1 MQVQSK
7 VIIRESFSFHIPPQ
21 QIHHF
26 SPLLLYDISVYHL
39 FFRTA
44 YHKPI
49 GKSTFLPTSPVK
61 SAPCSIATFLCLFPL
76 FIGPYCR
83 LHLLAAC
90 LAAVLA
96 ALAVWLWPAAETEPQ
111 RPNSAV
117 DPTAATDPAP
127 DPYLAACQTY
137 YTGADGREYH
147 LFTAMTPAPQGSTEP
162 VGYHSELIPAND
174 GASVDFPATV
184 MVEDAVTQDYAA
196 EDFAAL
202 LDSWDVSV
210 TAPEG
215 VSRVKLWDTEEE
227 TPESPAL
234 LYRRLRADPT
244 CTHNEVVW
252 TLRMKSGD
260 VLHLT
265 MTVEFE
271 EQQALRITPE
281 DAPLE
286 TAQELQ
292 ALLDRLAEE
301 YNADTSITVELPDV
315 TYDAP
320 VSVGCAVTL
329 KGSGTAF
336 AAPVTVTPLSDT
348 ERCHAYVRF
357 SEVSFEGDGSGTGVT
372 ARAPTYLENCR
383 VTGWD
388 VGALAVNGGWV
399 YLHGGYIGGNGVGAR
414 YDSAYSNSYTYTI
427 RHIDFLNNTTAL
439 ELLCLPPNSY
449 AALDDCRFRGNGTD
463 VYNPGGYRIEVNNG
477 TEVTL

>member
-1 MQVQSK
+1 MTDMTKTDKKCPHCGAPLAQDASFCPHCTATLAQRR
-7 VIIRESFSFHIPPQ
+7 VI
-21 QIHHF
+21 
-26 SPLLLYDISVYHL
+26 
-39 FFRTA
+39 A
-44 YHKPI
+44 
-49 GKSTFLPTSPVK
+49 LPRAGHRRSRW
-61 SAPCSIATFLCLFPL
+61 L
-76 FIGPYCR
+76 
-83 LHLLAAC
+83 LLAAVIAAAA
-90 LAAVLA
+90 AAVVLWLSRPGDTPPEDTADKEDA
-96 ALAVWLWPAAETEPQ
+96 AQAA
-111 RPNSAV
+111 A
-117 DPTAATDPAP
+117 

-147 LFTAMTPAPQGSTEP
+147 VFTAVTPSIEGRTDP
-162 VGYHSELIPAND
+162 VGYRSELIPA
-174 GASVDFPATV
+174 GGTVDFPATV

-215 VSRVKLWDTEEE
+215 VSRVKLWDAEEE

-234 LYRRLRADPT
+234 LYRRLRAEPS
-244 CTHNEVVW
+244 CTHNEVEW
-252 TLRMKSGD
+252 TLYMKNGD

-292 ALLDRLAEE
+292 ALLDQLAEE
-301 YNADTSITVELPDV
+301 YDADTSITVELPDV

-357 SEVSFEGDGSGTGVT
+357 SEVSFEGDGGGTGVT

-427 RHIDFLNNTTAL
+427 RRIDFLNNTTAL

-477 TEVTL
+477 TEVALSAGRDAAA

>member
-1 MQVQSK
+1 M
-7 VIIRESFSFHIPPQ
+7 
-21 QIHHF
+21 
-26 SPLLLYDISVYHL
+26 
-39 FFRTA
+39 
-44 YHKPI
+44 
-49 GKSTFLPTSPVK
+49 
-61 SAPCSIATFLCLFPL
+61 
-76 FIGPYCR
+76 
-83 LHLLAAC
+83 
-90 LAAVLA
+90 
-96 ALAVWLWPAAETEPQ
+96 AVWLWPAAETEPQ
-111 RPNSAV
+111 RLDSMDNPVLAA
-117 DPTAATDPAP
+117 DPVMDAYT
-127 DPYLAACQTY
+127 AACQTY

-147 LFTAMTPAPQGSTEP
+147 VFTAVTPSIEGRTDP
-162 VGYHSELIPAND
+162 VGYRSELIPA
-174 GASVDFPATV
+174 GGTVDFPATV

-215 VSRVKLWDTEEE
+215 VSRVKLWDAEEE

-301 YNADTSITVELPDV
+301 YDADTSITVELPDV

-329 KGSGTAF
+329 KGSGTTF

-357 SEVSFEGDGSGTGVT
+357 SEVSAHLSGELPRDRLGRGRAGRERRLGLSPRRVYRRQRGGRAVRLRVQQLLYIYHQAHRLFEQHH
-372 ARAPTYLENCR
+372 
-383 VTGWD
+383 
-388 VGALAVNGGWV
+388 GA
-399 YLHGGYIGGNGVGAR
+399 GA
-414 YDSAYSNSYTYTI
+414 SVPA
-427 RHIDFLNNTTAL
+427 A
-439 ELLCLPPNSY
+439 ELLCG
-449 AALDDCRFRGNGTD
+449 AG
-463 VYNPGGYRIEVNNG
+463 
-477 TEVTL
+477 

>member
-1 MQVQSK
+1 M
-7 VIIRESFSFHIPPQ
+7 
-21 QIHHF
+21 
-26 SPLLLYDISVYHL
+26 
-39 FFRTA
+39 
-44 YHKPI
+44 
-49 GKSTFLPTSPVK
+49 
-61 SAPCSIATFLCLFPL
+61 
-76 FIGPYCR
+76 
-83 LHLLAAC
+83 
-90 LAAVLA
+90 
-96 ALAVWLWPAAETEPQ
+96 AVWLWPAAETEPQ
-111 RPNSAV
+111 RPDSAA
-117 DPTAATDPAP
+117 DPAAATDPAP

-137 YTGADGREYH
+137 YTAGDGREYH
-147 LFTAMTPAPQGSTEP
+147 VFTAMTPNLYDPTTP
-162 VGYHSELIPAND
+162 VGYCCRLIPD
-174 GASVDFPATV
+174 GSGNDFPATV
-184 MVEDAVTQDYAA
+184 MVQDATTQEDCP

-215 VSRVKLWDTEEE
+215 VSRVKLWDAEEE

-301 YNADTSITVELPDV
+301 YDADTSITVELPDV

-357 SEVSFEGDGSGTGVT
+357 SEVSFEGDGGGTGVT

>member
-90 LAAVLA
+90 LAAALTA
-96 ALAVWLWPAAETEPQ
+96 GLAVWLWPTAETEPQ
-111 RPNSAV
+111 RPNSAA
-117 DPTAATDPAP
+117 DPAAATDPAP

-147 LFTAMTPAPQGSTEP
+147 VFTAVTPSIEGRTDP
-162 VGYHSELIPAND
+162 VGYRSELIPA
-174 GASVDFPATV
+174 GGTVDFPATV

-215 VSRVKLWDTEEE
+215 VSRVKLWDAEEE

-336 AAPVTVTPLSDT
+336 AAPVTVMPLSDT

-357 SEVSFEGDGSGTGVT
+357 SEVSFEGAGSGTGVT

-383 VTGWD
+383 VTGWA
-388 VGALAVNGGWV
+388 VGGEAVTGGWL
-399 YLHGGYIGGNGVGAR
+399 YLRGSHVADCGVGIR
-414 YDSAYSNSYTYTI
+414 YNSAYSSSYTYFADKMT
-427 RHIDFLNNTTAL
+427 FVQNGTAL
-439 ELLCLPPNSY
+439 ELLCMPPDGY
-449 AALDDCRFRGNGTD
+449 IELQGCRFHGNGTD

>member
-1 MQVQSK
+1 MDMTK
-7 VIIRESFSFHIPPQ
+7 TDKKCPRCGAELPREASFCP
-21 QIHHF
+21 
-26 SPLLLYDISVYHL
+26 
-39 FFRTA
+39 RCTA
-44 YHKPI
+44 TLAERRAVVMPHT
-49 GKSTFLPTSPVK
+49 GKR
-61 SAPCSIATFLCLFPL
+61 
-76 FIGPYCR
+76 R
-83 LHLLAAC
+83 LRLLAVGF
-90 LAAVLA
+90 AAALTA
-96 ALAVWLWPAAETEPQ
+96 GLAVWLWPTAETEPQ
-111 RPNSAV
+111 RPDGTA
-117 DPTAATDPAP
+117 DPVLAADPVMDA
-127 DPYLAACQTY
+127 YTAACQTY

-147 LFTAMTPAPQGSTEP
+147 VFTAVTPSIEGRTDP
-162 VGYHSELIPAND
+162 VGYRSELIPA
-174 GASVDFPATV
+174 GGTVDFPATV

-196 EDFAAL
+196 EDFA
-202 LDSWDVSV
+202 
-210 TAPEG
+210 
-215 VSRVKLWDTEEE
+215 
-227 TPESPAL
+227 AL

-260 VLHLT
+260 EIQLT

-271 EQQALRITPE
+271 EQTTLYFGQQ

-315 TYDAP
+315 TYVAP

-329 KGSGTAF
+329 KGSGTTF

-383 VTGWD
+383 VTDWD

-427 RHIDFLNNTTAL
+427 RRIDFLNNTTAL

>member
-49 GKSTFLPTSPVK
+49 GKSTFLSTSPVK

-83 LHLLAAC
+83 LRLLAAC
-90 LAAVLA
+90 LAAALV

-111 RPNSAV
+111 RPNSAA
-117 DPTAATDPAP
+117 DPAAATDPAP

-147 LFTAMTPAPQGSTEP
+147 VFTAMTPNLYDPTTP
-162 VGYHSELIPAND
+162 VGYCCRLIPD
-174 GASVDFPATV
+174 GGSNDFPATV
-184 MVEDAVTQDYAA
+184 MVQDATTQEDCP
-196 EDFAAL
+196 EDFAPL
-202 LDSWDVSV
+202 LDSWDVTVS
-210 TAPEG
+210 APEG
-215 VSRVKLWDTEEE
+215 VGRVSLREAELETADT
-227 TPESPAL
+227 PAL
-234 LYRRLRADPT
+234 LYRRLWGDNT
-244 CTHNEVVW
+244 CTHNEIVW
-252 TLRMKSGD
+252 TLRMKNGD
-260 VLHLT
+260 VLTLT
-265 MTVEFE
+265 QTIELLPQEVRTYST
-271 EQQALRITPE
+271 ADT
-281 DAPLE
+281 PLE

-301 YNADTSITVELPDV
+301 YDADTSITVELPDV

-336 AAPVTVTPLSDT
+336 AAPVTVMPLSDT

-383 VTGWD
+383 VTGWA

-427 RHIDFLNNTTAL
+427 RRIDFLNNTTAL

>member
-90 LAAVLA
+90 LAAALA
-96 ALAVWLWPAAETEPQ
+96 AALLLLLPRRAELPPADAET
-111 RPNSAV
+111 
-117 DPTAATDPAP
+117 PTAPDAAM
-127 DPYLAACQTY
+127 DPYLTACQTY
-137 YTGADGREYH
+137 YTAGDGREYH
-147 LFTAMTPAPQGSTEP
+147 VFTAMTPNPYDPTTP
-162 VGYHSELIPAND
+162 VGYCCRLIPD
-174 GASVDFPATV
+174 GSGNDFPATV
-184 MVEDAVTQDYAA
+184 MVQDATTQEDCP
-196 EDFAAL
+196 EDFAPL
-202 LDSWDVSV
+202 LDSWDVTVS
-210 TAPEG
+210 APEG
-215 VSRVKLWDTEEE
+215 VGRVSLREAELETADT
-227 TPESPAL
+227 PAL
-234 LYRRLRADPT
+234 LYRRLWGDNT
-244 CTHNEVVW
+244 CTHNEIVW
-252 TLRMKSGD
+252 TLRMKNGD
-260 VLHLT
+260 VLTLT
-265 MTVEFE
+265 QTIELLPQEVRTYSTADTPLDTA
-271 EQQALRITPE
+271 EQ
-281 DAPLE
+281 
-286 TAQELQ
+286 LQ

-329 KGSGTAF
+329 RGTGTVF
-336 AAPVTVTPLSDT
+336 AAPVTVTPLNDT

-427 RHIDFLNNTTAL
+427 RRIDFLNNTTAL

>member
-1 MQVQSK
+1 MTDMTKTDKKCPHCGAPLAQDASFCPHCTATLAQRR
-7 VIIRESFSFHIPPQ
+7 VI
-21 QIHHF
+21 
-26 SPLLLYDISVYHL
+26 
-39 FFRTA
+39 A
-44 YHKPI
+44 
-49 GKSTFLPTSPVK
+49 LPRAGHRRSRW
-61 SAPCSIATFLCLFPL
+61 L
-76 FIGPYCR
+76 
-83 LHLLAAC
+83 LLAAVIAAAA
-90 LAAVLA
+90 AAVVLWLSRPGGTPPEDTADKEDA
-96 ALAVWLWPAAETEPQ
+96 AQAA
-111 RPNSAV
+111 A
-117 DPTAATDPAP
+117 

-147 LFTAMTPAPQGSTEP
+147 VFTAMTPSIEGRTDP
-162 VGYHSELIPAND
+162 VGYHSELIPA
-174 GASVDFPATV
+174 GGTVDFPATV

-215 VSRVKLWDTEEE
+215 VSRVKLWDAEEE

-427 RHIDFLNNTTAL
+427 RRIDFLNNTTAL

-477 TEVTL
+477 TEVALPAGRDAAA

>member
-1 MQVQSK
+1 M
-7 VIIRESFSFHIPPQ
+7 
-21 QIHHF
+21 
-26 SPLLLYDISVYHL
+26 
-39 FFRTA
+39 
-44 YHKPI
+44 
-49 GKSTFLPTSPVK
+49 
-61 SAPCSIATFLCLFPL
+61 
-76 FIGPYCR
+76 
-83 LHLLAAC
+83 
-90 LAAVLA
+90 
-96 ALAVWLWPAAETEPQ
+96 AVWLWPAAETEPQ
-111 RPNSAV
+111 RPNSAA
-117 DPTAATDPAP
+117 DPAAATDPAP

-147 LFTAMTPAPQGSTEP
+147 VFTAVTPSIEGRTDP
-162 VGYHSELIPAND
+162 VGYRSELIPA
-174 GASVDFPATV
+174 GGTVDFPATV

-215 VSRVKLWDTEEE
+215 VSRVKLWDAEEE

-252 TLRMKSGD
+252 T
-260 VLHLT
+260 
-265 MTVEFE
+265 
-271 EQQALRITPE
+271 LRITPE

-329 KGSGTAF
+329 KGSGTTF

-357 SEVSFEGDGSGTGVT
+357 SEVSFEGDGGGTGVT

>member
-1 MQVQSK
+1 MTDMTKTDKKCPHCGAPLAQDASFCPHCTATLAQRR
-7 VIIRESFSFHIPPQ
+7 VI
-21 QIHHF
+21 
-26 SPLLLYDISVYHL
+26 
-39 FFRTA
+39 A
-44 YHKPI
+44 
-49 GKSTFLPTSPVK
+49 LPRAGHRRSRW
-61 SAPCSIATFLCLFPL
+61 L
-76 FIGPYCR
+76 
-83 LHLLAAC
+83 LLAAVIAAAA
-90 LAAVLA
+90 AAVVLWLSRPGGTPPEDTAGKEDA
-96 ALAVWLWPAAETEPQ
+96 AQAA
-111 RPNSAV
+111 A
-117 DPTAATDPAP
+117 

-147 LFTAMTPAPQGSTEP
+147 VFTAVTPSIEGRTDP
-162 VGYHSELIPAND
+162 VGYRSELIPA
-174 GASVDFPATV
+174 GGTVDFPATV

-215 VSRVKLWDTEEE
+215 VSRVKLWDAEEE

-357 SEVSFEGDGSGTGVT
+357 SEVSFEGDGSEIG
-372 ARAPTYLENCR
+372 RASCR
-383 VTGWD
+383 ERV
-388 VGALAVNGGWV
+388 
-399 YLHGGYIGGNGVGAR
+399 
-414 YDSAYSNSYTYTI
+414 
-427 RHIDFLNNTTAL
+427 
-439 ELLCLPPNSY
+439 
-449 AALDDCRFRGNGTD
+449 
-463 VYNPGGYRIEVNNG
+463 
-477 TEVTL
+477 

>member
-1 MQVQSK
+1 
-7 VIIRESFSFHIPPQ
+7 
-21 QIHHF
+21 
-26 SPLLLYDISVYHL
+26 
-39 FFRTA
+39 
-44 YHKPI
+44 
-49 GKSTFLPTSPVK
+49 
-61 SAPCSIATFLCLFPL
+61 
-76 FIGPYCR
+76 
-83 LHLLAAC
+83 
-90 LAAVLA
+90 
-96 ALAVWLWPAAETEPQ
+96 
-111 RPNSAV
+111 
-117 DPTAATDPAP
+117 
-127 DPYLAACQTY
+127 
-137 YTGADGREYH
+137 
-147 LFTAMTPAPQGSTEP
+147 
-162 VGYHSELIPAND
+162 
-174 GASVDFPATV
+174 
-184 MVEDAVTQDYAA
+184 
-196 EDFAAL
+196 
-202 LDSWDVSV
+202 
-210 TAPEG
+210 
-215 VSRVKLWDTEEE
+215 
-227 TPESPAL
+227 
-234 LYRRLRADPT
+234 
-244 CTHNEVVW
+244 
-252 TLRMKSGD
+252 MKSGD

-301 YNADTSITVELPDV
+301 YDADTSITVELPDV

-329 KGSGTAF
+329 KGSGTTF

>member
-1 MQVQSK
+1 M
-7 VIIRESFSFHIPPQ
+7 
-21 QIHHF
+21 
-26 SPLLLYDISVYHL
+26 
-39 FFRTA
+39 
-44 YHKPI
+44 
-49 GKSTFLPTSPVK
+49 
-61 SAPCSIATFLCLFPL
+61 
-76 FIGPYCR
+76 
-83 LHLLAAC
+83 
-90 LAAVLA
+90 
-96 ALAVWLWPAAETEPQ
+96 AVWLWPAAETEPQ
-111 RPNSAV
+111 RPNSAA
-117 DPTAATDPAP
+117 DPAAATDPAP

-174 GASVDFPATV
+174 GASVDCPATV
-184 MVEDAVTQDYAA
+184 IAEDAVTQEYVQG
-196 EDFAAL
+196 DFIAL
-202 LDSWDVSV
+202 MDSWEV
-210 TAPEG
+210 TVNAPEG
-215 VSRVKLWDTEEE
+215 VGRVTLREAQVEAE
-227 TPESPAL
+227 NSPAL

-301 YNADTSITVELPDV
+301 YDADTSITVELPDV

-357 SEVSFEGDGSGTGVT
+357 SEASFEGDGSGTGVT

-383 VTGWD
+383 VTGWA
-388 VGALAVNGGWV
+388 VGGEAVTGGWL
-399 YLHGGYIGGNGVGAR
+399 YLRGSHVADCGVGIR
-414 YDSAYSNSYTYTI
+414 YNSAYSSSYTYFADKMT
-427 RHIDFLNNTTAL
+427 FVQNGTAL

>member
-1 MQVQSK
+1 MTDMTKTDKKCPHCGAPLAQDASFCPHCTATLAQRR
-7 VIIRESFSFHIPPQ
+7 VIALPRAGHRRIRW
-21 QIHHF
+21 
-26 SPLLLYDISVYHL
+26 L
-39 FFRTA
+39 
-44 YHKPI
+44 
-49 GKSTFLPTSPVK
+49 
-61 SAPCSIATFLCLFPL
+61 
-76 FIGPYCR
+76 
-83 LHLLAAC
+83 LLAAVIAAAA
-90 LAAVLA
+90 AAVVLWLSRPGGTPPEDTAGKEDA
-96 ALAVWLWPAAETEPQ
+96 AQAA
-111 RPNSAV
+111 A
-117 DPTAATDPAP
+117 

-147 LFTAMTPAPQGSTEP
+147 VFTAVTPSIEGRTDP
-162 VGYHSELIPAND
+162 VGYRSELIPA
-174 GASVDFPATV
+174 GGTVDFPATV

-215 VSRVKLWDTEEE
+215 VSRVKLWDAEEE

-234 LYRRLRADPT
+234 LYRRLRAEPS
-244 CTHNEVVW
+244 CTHNEVEW
-252 TLRMKSGD
+252 TLYMKNGD

-439 ELLCLPPNSY
+439 ELLCLPPHSY

-477 TEVTL
+477 TEVALPVGRDAAA

>member
-83 LHLLAAC
+83 LRLLAAC
-90 LAAVLA
+90 LAAALV

-137 YTGADGREYH
+137 YTAGDGREYH
-147 LFTAMTPAPQGSTEP
+147 VFTAMTPNPYDPTTP
-162 VGYHSELIPAND
+162 VGYCCRLIPD
-174 GASVDFPATV
+174 GSGNDFPATV
-184 MVEDAVTQDYAA
+184 MVQDATTQEDCP
-196 EDFAAL
+196 EDFAPL

-215 VSRVKLWDTEEE
+215 VGRVSLREAELETADT
-227 TPESPAL
+227 PAL
-234 LYRRLRADPT
+234 LYRRLWGDST
-244 CTHNEVVW
+244 CTHNEIIW
-252 TLRMKSGD
+252 TLRMKNGD
-260 VLHLT
+260 VLILT
-265 MTVEFE
+265 QTIELLPQEVRTYSTADTPLDTA
-271 EQQALRITPE
+271 EQ
-281 DAPLE
+281 
-286 TAQELQ
+286 LQ
-292 ALLDRLAEE
+292 ALLDDIAGACD
-301 YNADTSITVELPDV
+301 ADTSVTVYLPEV

-320 VSVGCAVTL
+320 ITVGCAVEL
-329 KGSGTAF
+329 VGSGTTFTAPITVAPLKNTDLTRAF
-336 AAPVTVTPLSDT
+336 
-348 ERCHAYVRF
+348 VRF
-357 SEVSFEGDGSGTGVT
+357 RQINFTGDGSGTGIT
-372 ARAPTYLENCR
+372 AAAPTYLEESR
-383 VTGWD
+383 VTGWA
-388 VGALAVNGGWV
+388 VGGEAVTGGWL
-399 YLHGGYIGGNGVGAR
+399 YLRGSHVADCGVGIR
-414 YDSAYSNSYTYTI
+414 YNSAYSSSYTYFADKMT
-427 RHIDFLNNTTAL
+427 FVQNGTAL
-439 ELLCLPPNSY
+439 ELLCMPPDGY
-449 AALDDCRFRGNGTD
+449 IELQGCRFHGNGTD
-463 VYNPGGYRIEVNNG
+463 VYNPGGYRVEQTGSTTVA
-477 TEVTL
+477 L

>member
-90 LAAVLA
+90 LAAALV

-111 RPNSAV
+111 RPNSAA
-117 DPTAATDPAP
+117 DPAAATDPAP

-147 LFTAMTPAPQGSTEP
+147 VFTAVTPSIEGRTDP
-162 VGYHSELIPAND
+162 VGYRSELIPA
-174 GASVDFPATV
+174 GGTVDFPATV

-215 VSRVKLWDTEEE
+215 VSRVSLWEAELETADT
-227 TPESPAL
+227 PAL
-234 LYRRLRADPT
+234 LYRRLWGDNT
-244 CTHNEVVW
+244 CTHNEIVW
-252 TLRMKSGD
+252 TLRMKNGD
-260 VLHLT
+260 VLILT
-265 MTVEFE
+265 QTIELLPQEVRTYSTADTPLDTA
-271 EQQALRITPE
+271 EQ
-281 DAPLE
+281 
-286 TAQELQ
+286 LQ
-292 ALLDRLAEE
+292 ALLDDIAGACD
-301 YNADTSITVELPDV
+301 ADTSVTVYLPEV

-320 VSVGCAVTL
+320 ITVGCAVEL
-329 KGSGTAF
+329 VGSGTTFTAPITVAPLKNTDLTRAF
-336 AAPVTVTPLSDT
+336 
-348 ERCHAYVRF
+348 VRF
-357 SEVSFEGDGSGTGVT
+357 RQINFTGDGSGTGIT
-372 ARAPTYLENCR
+372 AAAPTYLEESR
-383 VTGWD
+383 VTGWA
-388 VGALAVNGGWV
+388 VGGEAVTGGWL
-399 YLHGGYIGGNGVGAR
+399 YLRGSHVADCGVGIR
-414 YDSAYSNSYTYTI
+414 YNSAYSSSYTYFADKMT
-427 RHIDFLNNTTAL
+427 FVQNGTAL
-439 ELLCLPPNSY
+439 ELLCMPPRAY
-449 AALDDCRFRGNGTD
+449 AVLEDCRFRGND
-463 VYNPGGYRIEVNNG
+463 VDVANPGGYRIEVNNG

>member
-1 MQVQSK
+1 MTNMTKTDKKCPHCGAPLAQDASFCPHCTATLAQRR
-7 VIIRESFSFHIPPQ
+7 VIALPRAGHRRIRW
-21 QIHHF
+21 
-26 SPLLLYDISVYHL
+26 L
-39 FFRTA
+39 
-44 YHKPI
+44 
-49 GKSTFLPTSPVK
+49 
-61 SAPCSIATFLCLFPL
+61 
-76 FIGPYCR
+76 
-83 LHLLAAC
+83 LLAAVIAAAA
-90 LAAVLA
+90 AAVVLWLSRPGGTPPEDTADKEDA
-96 ALAVWLWPAAETEPQ
+96 AQAA
-111 RPNSAV
+111 A
-117 DPTAATDPAP
+117 

-147 LFTAMTPAPQGSTEP
+147 VFTAVTPSIEGRTDP
-162 VGYHSELIPAND
+162 VGYRSELIPA
-174 GASVDFPATV
+174 GGTVDFPATV

-215 VSRVKLWDTEEE
+215 VSRVKLWDAEEE

-281 DAPLE
+281 DAPLD

-292 ALLDRLAEE
+292 ALLDQLAQE
-301 YNADTSITVELPDV
+301 YDADTSITVELPDV

-336 AAPVTVTPLSDT
+336 AAPVTLAPLSDT

-357 SEVSFEGDGSGTGVT
+357 SEVSFEGDGGGTGVT

-427 RHIDFLNNTTAL
+427 RRIAFLNNTTAL

-477 TEVTL
+477 TEVALSAGRDAAA

>member
-83 LHLLAAC
+83 LRLLAAC
-90 LAAVLA
+90 LAAALV

-147 LFTAMTPAPQGSTEP
+147 VFTAVTPSIEGRTDP
-162 VGYHSELIPAND
+162 VGYRSELIPA
-174 GASVDFPATV
+174 GGTVDFPATV

-215 VSRVKLWDTEEE
+215 VSRVKLWDAEEE

-301 YNADTSITVELPDV
+301 YDADTSITVELPDV

-348 ERCHAYVRF
+348 ERCPAYVRF

-383 VTGWD
+383 VTGWA
-388 VGALAVNGGWV
+388 VGGEAVTGGWL
-399 YLHGGYIGGNGVGAR
+399 YLRGSHVADCGVGIR
-414 YDSAYSNSYTYTI
+414 YNSAYSSSYTYFADKMT
-427 RHIDFLNNTTAL
+427 FVQNGTAL
-439 ELLCLPPNSY
+439 ELLCMPPDGY
-449 AALDDCRFRGNGTD
+449 IELQGCRFHGNGTD

>member
-1 MQVQSK
+1 M
-7 VIIRESFSFHIPPQ
+7 
-21 QIHHF
+21 
-26 SPLLLYDISVYHL
+26 
-39 FFRTA
+39 
-44 YHKPI
+44 
-49 GKSTFLPTSPVK
+49 
-61 SAPCSIATFLCLFPL
+61 
-76 FIGPYCR
+76 
-83 LHLLAAC
+83 
-90 LAAVLA
+90 
-96 ALAVWLWPAAETEPQ
+96 AVWLWPAAETEPQ
-111 RPNSAV
+111 RPDGTA
-117 DPTAATDPAP
+117 DPVLAADPVMDA
-127 DPYLAACQTY
+127 YTAACQTY

-147 LFTAMTPAPQGSTEP
+147 VFTAVTPSIEGRTDP
-162 VGYHSELIPAND
+162 VGYRSELIPA
-174 GASVDFPATV
+174 GGTVDFPATV

-215 VSRVKLWDTEEE
+215 VSRVKLWDAEEE

-234 LYRRLRADPT
+234 LYRRLWGDNT
-244 CTHNEVVW
+244 CTHNEIVW
-252 TLRMKSGD
+252 TLRMKNGD
-260 VLHLT
+260 VLTLT
-265 MTVEFE
+265 QTIELLPQEVRTYSTADTPLDTA
-271 EQQALRITPE
+271 EQ
-281 DAPLE
+281 
-286 TAQELQ
+286 LQ
-292 ALLDRLAEE
+292 ALLDDIAGACD
-301 YNADTSITVELPDV
+301 ADTSVTVYLPEV

-320 VSVGCAVTL
+320 ITVGCAVEL
-329 KGSGTAF
+329 VGSGTTF
-336 AAPVTVTPLSDT
+336 TAPVTVTPLSDT

-357 SEVSFEGDGSGTGVT
+357 SEVSFEGDGGGTGVT

-427 RHIDFLNNTTAL
+427 RRIDFLNNTTAL

>member
-1 MQVQSK
+1 MTDMTKTDKKCPHCGAPLAQDASFCPHCTATLAQRR
-7 VIIRESFSFHIPPQ
+7 VIALPRAGHRRIRW
-21 QIHHF
+21 
-26 SPLLLYDISVYHL
+26 L
-39 FFRTA
+39 
-44 YHKPI
+44 
-49 GKSTFLPTSPVK
+49 
-61 SAPCSIATFLCLFPL
+61 
-76 FIGPYCR
+76 
-83 LHLLAAC
+83 LLAAVIAAAA
-90 LAAVLA
+90 AAVVLWLSRPGDTPPEDTADKEDA
-96 ALAVWLWPAAETEPQ
+96 AQAA
-111 RPNSAV
+111 A
-117 DPTAATDPAP
+117 

-147 LFTAMTPAPQGSTEP
+147 VFTAVTPSIEGRTDP
-162 VGYHSELIPAND
+162 VGYRSELIPA
-174 GASVDFPATV
+174 GGTVDFPATV

-215 VSRVKLWDTEEE
+215 VSRVKLWDAEEE

-234 LYRRLRADPT
+234 LYRRLRAEPS
-244 CTHNEVVW
+244 CTHNEVEW
-252 TLRMKSGD
+252 TLYMKNGD
-260 VLHLT
+260 VLHLS

-292 ALLDRLAEE
+292 ALLYRLAEE
-301 YNADTSITVELPDV
+301 YDADTSITVELPDV

-427 RHIDFLNNTTAL
+427 RRIDFLNNTTAL

-477 TEVTL
+477 TEVALSAGRNAAA

>member
-39 FFRTA
+39 FFRTV

-83 LHLLAAC
+83 LRLLAAC

-96 ALAVWLWPAAETEPQ
+96 ALAVWLWPTAETEPQ
-111 RPNSAV
+111 RPNSAA
-117 DPTAATDPAP
+117 DPAAATDPAP

-147 LFTAMTPAPQGSTEP
+147 VFTAMTPNLYDPTTP
-162 VGYHSELIPAND
+162 VGYCCRLIPD
-174 GASVDFPATV
+174 GSGNDFPATV
-184 MVEDAVTQDYAA
+184 MVQDATTQEDCP

-215 VSRVKLWDTEEE
+215 VSRVKLWDAEEE

-252 TLRMKSGD
+252 TLRMKNGD
-260 VLHLT
+260 VLTLT
-265 MTVEFE
+265 QTIELLPQEVRTYST
-271 EQQALRITPE
+271 ADT
-281 DAPLE
+281 PLE

-301 YNADTSITVELPDV
+301 YDADTSITVELPDV

-357 SEVSFEGDGSGTGVT
+357 SEVSFEGDGGGTGVT

-427 RHIDFLNNTTAL
+427 RRIDFLNNTTAL

>member
-90 LAAVLA
+90 LAAALV

-111 RPNSAV
+111 RPNSAA
-117 DPTAATDPAP
+117 DPVLAADPVMDA
-127 DPYLAACQTY
+127 YTAACQTY

-147 LFTAMTPAPQGSTEP
+147 VFTAVTPSIEGRTDP
-162 VGYHSELIPAND
+162 VGYRSELIPA
-174 GASVDFPATV
+174 GGTVDFPATV

-215 VSRVKLWDTEEE
+215 VGRVSLWEAELETADT
-227 TPESPAL
+227 PAL
-234 LYRRLRADPT
+234 LYRRLWGDNT
-244 CTHNEVVW
+244 CTHNEIVW
-252 TLRMKSGD
+252 TLRMKNGD
-260 VLHLT
+260 VLILT
-265 MTVEFE
+265 QTIELLPQEVRTYSTADTPLDTA
-271 EQQALRITPE
+271 EQ
-281 DAPLE
+281 
-286 TAQELQ
+286 LQ
-292 ALLDRLAEE
+292 ALLDDIAGACD
-301 YNADTSITVELPDV
+301 ADTSVTVYLPEV

-320 VSVGCAVTL
+320 ITVGCAVEL
-329 KGSGTAF
+329 VGSGTTFTAPITVAPLKNTDLTRAF
-336 AAPVTVTPLSDT
+336 
-348 ERCHAYVRF
+348 VRF
-357 SEVSFEGDGSGTGVT
+357 RQINFTGDGSGTGIT
-372 ARAPTYLENCR
+372 AAAPTYLEESR
-383 VTGWD
+383 VTGWA
-388 VGALAVNGGWV
+388 VGGEAVTGGWL
-399 YLHGGYIGGNGVGAR
+399 YLRGSHVADCGVGIR
-414 YDSAYSNSYTYTI
+414 YNSAYSSSYTYFADKMT
-427 RHIDFLNNTTAL
+427 FVQNGTAL
-439 ELLCLPPNSY
+439 ELLCMPPRAY
-449 AALDDCRFRGNGTD
+449 AVLEDCRFRGND
-463 VYNPGGYRIEVNNG
+463 VDVANPGGYRIEVNNG

>member
-90 LAAVLA
+90 LAAALA
-96 ALAVWLWPAAETEPQ
+96 AALLLLLPRRAELPPADAET
-111 RPNSAV
+111 
-117 DPTAATDPAP
+117 PTAPDAAM

-147 LFTAMTPAPQGSTEP
+147 VFTAMTPNRYDPTTP
-162 VGYHSELIPAND
+162 VGYCCRLIPD
-174 GASVDFPATV
+174 GSGNDFPATV
-184 MVEDAVTQDYAA
+184 MVQDATTQEDCP

-215 VSRVKLWDTEEE
+215 VSRVKLWDAEEE

-301 YNADTSITVELPDV
+301 YDADTSITVELPDV

-383 VTGWD
+383 VTDWD

-427 RHIDFLNNTTAL
+427 RRIDFLNNTTAL

>member
-1 MQVQSK
+1 MTDMTKTDKKCPHCGAPLAQDASFCPHCTATLAQRR
-7 VIIRESFSFHIPPQ
+7 VI
-21 QIHHF
+21 
-26 SPLLLYDISVYHL
+26 
-39 FFRTA
+39 A
-44 YHKPI
+44 
-49 GKSTFLPTSPVK
+49 LPRAGHRRSRW
-61 SAPCSIATFLCLFPL
+61 L
-76 FIGPYCR
+76 
-83 LHLLAAC
+83 LLAAVIAAAA
-90 LAAVLA
+90 AAVVLWLSRPGDTPPEDTADKEDA
-96 ALAVWLWPAAETEPQ
+96 AQ
-111 RPNSAV
+111 
-117 DPTAATDPAP
+117 AAT

-147 LFTAMTPAPQGSTEP
+147 VFTAVTPSIEGRTDP
-162 VGYHSELIPAND
+162 VGYHSELIPA
-174 GASVDFPATV
+174 GGTVDFPATV

-215 VSRVKLWDTEEE
+215 VSRVKLWDAEEE

-427 RHIDFLNNTTAL
+427 RRIDFLNNTTAL

-477 TEVTL
+477 TEVALPAGRDAAA

>member
-83 LHLLAAC
+83 LRLLAAC
-90 LAAVLA
+90 LAAALV

-111 RPNSAV
+111 RPNSAA
-117 DPTAATDPAP
+117 DPAAATDPAP

-147 LFTAMTPAPQGSTEP
+147 VFTAMTPNLYDPTTP
-162 VGYHSELIPAND
+162 VGYCCRLIPD
-174 GASVDFPATV
+174 GGSNDFPATV
-184 MVEDAVTQDYAA
+184 MVQDATTQEDCP

-202 LDSWDVSV
+202 LDSWDVTV
-210 TAPEG
+210 RAPEG
-215 VSRVKLWDTEEE
+215 VGRVSLREAELETADT
-227 TPESPAL
+227 PAL

-301 YNADTSITVELPDV
+301 YDADTSITVELPDV

-329 KGSGTAF
+329 KGSGTTF

-357 SEVSFEGDGSGTGVT
+357 SEVSFEGDGGGTGVT

>member
-1 MQVQSK
+1 MERKICPHCGAPLQA
-7 VIIRESFSFHIPPQ
+7 EASFCPRCTAT
-21 QIHHF
+21 
-26 SPLLLYDISVYHL
+26 LTE
-39 FFRTA
+39 RTA
-44 YHKPI
+44 MTMPRT
-49 GKSTFLPTSPVK
+49 GRR
-61 SAPCSIATFLCLFPL
+61 
-76 FIGPYCR
+76 R
-83 LHLLAAC
+83 LRLLAVGF
-90 LAAVLA
+90 AAALTA
-96 ALAVWLWPAAETEPQ
+96 GLAVWLWPTAETEPQ
-111 RPNSAV
+111 RPNSAA
-117 DPTAATDPAP
+117 DPVLAADPVMDA
-127 DPYLAACQTY
+127 YTAACQTY

-147 LFTAMTPAPQGSTEP
+147 LFTARTPAPQGSTEP

-174 GASVDFPATV
+174 GASVDCPATV
-184 MVEDAVTQDYAA
+184 IAEDAVTQDYAA

-210 TAPEG
+210 NAPEG
-215 VSRVKLWDTEEE
+215 VGRVTLREAQVEAE
-227 TPESPAL
+227 NSPAL
-234 LYRRLRADPT
+234 LYRRLRADTT

-252 TLRMKSGD
+252 TLYMKNGD
-260 VLHLT
+260 EIQLT
-265 MTVEFE
+265 MTVEYE
-271 EQQALRITPE
+271 EQTTLYFGQQ
-281 DAPLE
+281 DAPLD

-292 ALLDRLAEE
+292 ALLDRLAQE
-301 YNADTSITVELPDV
+301 YDADTAITVELPRV
-315 TYDAP
+315 TYDRP
-320 VSVGCAVTL
+320 ITVGCAVTL
-329 KGSGTAF
+329 RGTGTVF

-427 RHIDFLNNTTAL
+427 RRIDFLNNTTAL

>member
-90 LAAVLA
+90 LAAALV

-111 RPNSAV
+111 RPNSAA
-117 DPTAATDPAP
+117 DPVLAADPVMDA
-127 DPYLAACQTY
+127 YTAACQTY

-147 LFTAMTPAPQGSTEP
+147 VFTAETPNLYDPTTP
-162 VGYHSELIPAND
+162 VGYCCRLIPD
-174 GASVDFPATV
+174 GSGNDFPATV

-215 VSRVKLWDTEEE
+215 VSRVKLWDAEEE

-315 TYDAP
+315 TYVAP

-329 KGSGTAF
+329 KGSGTTF

-427 RHIDFLNNTTAL
+427 RRIDFLNNTTAL

>member
-1 MQVQSK
+1 MTKTDKKCPHCGAPLAQDASFCPHCTATLAQRR
-7 VIIRESFSFHIPPQ
+7 VI
-21 QIHHF
+21 
-26 SPLLLYDISVYHL
+26 
-39 FFRTA
+39 A
-44 YHKPI
+44 
-49 GKSTFLPTSPVK
+49 LPRAGHRRSRW
-61 SAPCSIATFLCLFPL
+61 L
-76 FIGPYCR
+76 
-83 LHLLAAC
+83 LLAAVIAAAA
-90 LAAVLA
+90 AAVVLWLSRPGDTPPEDTAGKEDA
-96 ALAVWLWPAAETEPQ
+96 AQAA
-111 RPNSAV
+111 A
-117 DPTAATDPAP
+117 

-147 LFTAMTPAPQGSTEP
+147 VFTAVTPSIEGRTDP
-162 VGYHSELIPAND
+162 VGYRSELIPA
-174 GASVDFPATV
+174 GGTVDFPATV

-215 VSRVKLWDTEEE
+215 VSRVKLWDAEEE

-271 EQQALRITPE
+271 EQQALL
-281 DAPLE
+281 DQL
-286 TAQELQ
+286 AQEY
-292 ALLDRLAEE
+292 D
-301 YNADTSITVELPDV
+301 ADTSITVELPDV

-357 SEVSFEGDGSGTGVT
+357 SEVSFEGDGGGTGVT

-427 RHIDFLNNTTAL
+427 RRIDFLNNTTAL

-477 TEVTL
+477 TEVALSAGRDAAA